1 MTKRMKLTKDS
12 AIERFDNLD
21 TVVEDQTDTMDEI
34 EKKGD
39 EISRK
44 LNTVNETLA
53 IINAEIKVLESQ
65 KKIELD
71 EVKNAAEDSTDDDDV
86 MNDEIRQ
93 CWFDRVGYCREGKDQ
108 CKFLHIEEICQYYLQ
123 NGHCNRVRC
132 KRRHPRQ
139 CYYDRTGYCW
149 RNNDCRYLHES

>member
-1 MTKRMKLTKDS
+1 
-12 AIERFDNLD
+12 
-21 TVVEDQTDTMDEI
+21 
-34 EKKGD
+34 
-39 EISRK
+39 
-44 LNTVNETLA
+44 
-53 IINAEIKVLESQ
+53 
-65 KKIELD
+65 
-71 EVKNAAEDSTDDDDV
+71 

-149 RNNDCRYLHES
+149 RNNDCRYLHESKKKIQQCHNCEIKANLTYYCEICDSDFCSQCTLKDAHVEDQNKSNDTAQCKNVHL